1 MQSCCG
7 KGACILSHFSH
18 VQLLVTIWTIALQA
32 LLSKG
37 FSKQEYWSGL
47 PCPLGDL
54 PDTGIEPVSL
64 TSTALIGRFF
74 TTSASTPIIFLSA
87 QSMEFFQ
94 RKGER

>member
-1 MQSCCG
+1 M
-7 KGACILSHFSH
+7 LSHFSR

-47 PCPLGDL
+47 PCPPLGDL
-54 PDTGIEPVSL
+54 ADTGIEPVSL

-74 TTSASTPIIFLSA
+74 TTSASTTIIFLSA
-87 QSMEFFQ
+87 QSME
-94 RKGER
+94 